1 MMTVGNAFTRQEKE
15 NSTAVLEP
23 QTLGAFA
30 CCIAGCVFVY
40 HFMADQAFSS
50 VLTMSVFA
58 QCLSYTLIGMQ
69 ISSSRSVAG
78 ISGRTMLL
86 QATMLCLRLTSTLFM
101 DGYLPLDKTG
111 DMVYQVADICTLL
124 MVLKILHCIFKTR
137 RSTYN
142 AAEDTMDVKNMVI
155 GCVLLAVAVHPSLND
170 WATFDIAWTASLYI
184 DTVSLLPQLWM
195 SSKLGS
201 VPAFTA
207 HYLAATFVS
216 RIFSALFW
224 YYGAENIARF
234 SGQGWACPSAAM
246 IVLAHL
252 VQFLM
257 LADFAVYY
265 VKAGVSGALGSGEA
279 VSLSTET
286 YVI

>member
-1 MMTVGNAFTRQEKE
+1 MFGQQQKE
-15 NSTAVLEP
+15 TATKGVLEP
-23 QTLGAFA
+23 ETLGAFA

-78 ISGRTMLL
+78 ISGRTMML

-111 DMVYQVADICTLL
+111 DMVYQVA
-124 MVLKILHCIFKTR
+124 
-137 RSTYN
+137 
-142 AAEDTMDVKNMVI
+142 
-155 GCVLLAVAVHPSLND
+155 VAVHPSLND
-170 WATFDIAWTASLYI
+170 WATFDIAWAASLYI

-201 VPAFTA
+201 VPTFTA
-207 HYLAATFVS
+207 HYLAATFIS

-265 VKAGVSGALGSGEA
+265 IKAGVSGALSTGQA
-279 VSLSTET
+279 VDLSSNT
-286 YVI
+286 YEI